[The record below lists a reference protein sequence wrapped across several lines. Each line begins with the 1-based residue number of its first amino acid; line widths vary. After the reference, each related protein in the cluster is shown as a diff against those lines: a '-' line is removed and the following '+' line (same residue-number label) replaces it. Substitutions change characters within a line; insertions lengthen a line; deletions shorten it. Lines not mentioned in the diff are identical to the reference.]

1 MSKKAKIRELE
12 SEVADLEWELDVA
25 RRHRDIYGKF
35 SSEVQSELIDLQ
47 DAYHARGKTIHELT
61 EKFREKKERIH
72 AFYAPQLENR
82 KKENEELDQVKKC
95 LDLVIGQKIRLAEYL
110 EEMECQLEDMK
121 EDVSFY
127 RRKWLESVKPDDGM
141 AGTTDEAEYLLK
153 LLADALK
160 SIAAAAGE
168 VEWILQKEAS

>member
-12 SEVADLEWELDVA
+12 SKIANLKWELDAERSYLKTYRSYA
-25 RRHRDIYGKF
+25 RDL
-35 SSEVQSELIDLQ
+35 QSELDEHTQL
-47 DAYHARGKTIHELT
+47 AAARGKTIHELT

-141 AGTTDEAEYLLK
+141 AGTTDEAEYRLK

-168 VEWILQKEAS
+168 VEWILQKEVS

>member
-1 MSKKAKIRELE
+1 MKKRVLKEEIRRLKRRLEIERGEKLLHLQYSVDLAKDFRVLHEQYE
-12 SEVADLEWELDVA
+12 
-25 RRHRDIYGKF
+25 
-35 SSEVQSELIDLQ
+35 
-47 DAYHARGKTIHELT
+47 ARGQTIHEMC
-61 EKFREKKERIH
+61 EQFREKKKRIH
-72 AFYAPQLENR
+72 AFYAPQQVNR
-82 KKENEELDQVKKC
+82 KAENAELDQVKKC
-95 LDLVIGQKIRLAEYL
+95 LVLVIGQKIRLAEYL

-141 AGTTDEAEYLLK
+141 AGTTDEAEYRLK

-160 SIAAAAGE
+160 SIAAVAGE